1 MSFRC
6 LLIALLL
13 VLVGTSLSSRPAE
26 AAGGYYQNAVIK
38 LPTIDPAKGSRYRA
52 VVRQRSARGR
62 IGSVHFRD
70 GEGAKKRKKV
80 LSRRGKD
87 PHLRRLPAAAVGALA
102 HLSGP
107 RFWGGEI
114 DILVRV
120 RKKGTYPVTL
130 WFDRD
135 GDVTVAVGKRL
146 PGRTPEGFGKR
157 RATEDIRRAHKTG
170 PIRSAGRKWRT
181 GELLILDGALARLH
195 PAERRVLKDVK
206 ILRAALGRQPLQAG
220 LYSMD
225 SRGRYRLRV
234 FNRTFVS
241 QEHGFVGSVS
251 KPLPRG
257 AWTILHE
264 LGHAV
269 SGWPARRAFEKGAVR
284 KGRKLQRANQVLKGY
299 RKARGAGRGPTPYGR
314 TSLTE
319 SFAES
324 FALYHLDPKALARWN
339 NEVFRWFESGGHRE
353 HLAR

>member
-1 MSFRC
+1 VSARC
-6 LLIALLL
+6 LLVALFLT
-13 VLVGTSLSSRPAE
+13 LVGSGFFSRPAE

-38 LPTIDPAKGSRYRA
+38 LPSIDPAKASRYRA
-52 VVRQRSARGR
+52 VVRQRSVRGR

-70 GEGAKKRKKV
+70 GEGSKKRRKV

-87 PHLRRLPAAAVGALA
+87 PQLRRLPAAAVGALA

-146 PGRTPEGFGKR
+146 AGRTPEGFGKR
-157 RATEDIRRAHKTG
+157 RDADAVRRAHKTG

-181 GELLILDGALARLH
+181 EELLILDGALARLH
-195 PAERRVLKDVK
+195 PAERRVLKDVR
-206 ILRAALGRQPLQAG
+206 ILRATLGRQPLQAG

-241 QEHGFVGSVS
+241 QEHGFVGSVA

-269 SGWPARRAFEKGAVR
+269 SGWPARRAFEQGEVR
-284 KGRKLQRANQVLKGY
+284 KGRKLQRSNRVLKGY
-299 RKARGAGRGPTPYGR
+299 RKARGAVRGPTPYGR
-314 TSLTE
+314 SSLTE

-339 NEVFRWFESGGHRE
+339 RDVFQWFESGGHRE